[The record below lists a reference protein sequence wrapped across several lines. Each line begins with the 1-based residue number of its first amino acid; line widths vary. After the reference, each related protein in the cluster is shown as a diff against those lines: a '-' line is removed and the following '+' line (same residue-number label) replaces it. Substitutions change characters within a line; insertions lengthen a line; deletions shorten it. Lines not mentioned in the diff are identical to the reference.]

1 MTEMQLANMNHSTS
15 AHIPMHMLLQWHI
28 TDRCNLFC
36 SHCYQDVHPSPEPS
50 YDELLL
56 ILAQFKEFIHTCRE
70 RSGGR
75 RFKAHITVT
84 GGEPF
89 VREDFV
95 ALLERLAADSRLF
108 SFAILTNGTLL
119 TPAVVRSLKRLKPGF
134 VQVSI
139 DGARKT
145 HDRIRGAGSYEQAVE
160 GLKLLVRERIPTHFS
175 FTAHRDNF
183 QDFPH
188 VARLGSQL
196 GVARV
201 WSDRM
206 VPCGRGSVHDD
217 KLLSPDETREF
228 LRLMQKEQRRGWLRK
243 SRVTLQ
249 RSLQFIVSGGQ
260 PYRCAAGD
268 TLVTVLPNSDV
279 CPCRRMPLVVG
290 NLFKK
295 NLTEIYDS
303 SELFRKLRDR
313 TRIARGCEGCF
324 YSRTCNGGS
333 RCLASAVHGD
343 PFRADPGCW
352 LAADKNEVSIVTSA
366 QVPPH
371 PTLSPL
377 GRGQR

>member
-1 MTEMQLANMNHSTS
+1 MNYNKCN
-15 AHIPMHMLLQWHI
+15 HIPKRILFQWHI

-36 SHCYQDVHPSPEPS
+36 SHCYQNVQRSAEPS
-50 YDELLL
+50 FDELLL
-56 ILAQFKEFIHTCRE
+56 ILDQFKEFIHRCRE
-70 RSGGR
+70 RSENR

-89 VREDFV
+89 VREDFID
-95 ALLERLAADSRLF
+95 LLERLPADSRLY

-119 TPAVVRSLKRLKPGF
+119 TPAIAQSLNRLKPGF

-139 DGARKT
+139 DGDRET

-160 GLKLLVRERIPTHFS
+160 GLKLLVRERIPTHIS

-183 QDFPH
+183 LDFPQ

-196 GVARV
+196 GVTRV

-206 VPCGRGSVHDD
+206 VPCGRGGVNEDM
-217 KLLSPDETREF
+217 LLNTDETREY
-228 LRLMQKEQRRGWLRK
+228 LNLMQKEQQRGWLRK
-243 SRVTLQ
+243 SRVTLH
-249 RSLQFIVSGGQ
+249 RSLQFIVSGEQ

-268 TLVTVLPNSDV
+268 TLVTVLPNGDV

-290 NLFKK
+290 NLFNE
-295 NLTEIYDS
+295 NLVEIYTE
-303 SELFRKLRDR
+303 SELFKKLRDR
-313 TRIARGCEGCF
+313 TRVAGGCEWCF

-352 LAADKNEVSIVTSA
+352 LAAHKREICAEPIFT
-366 QVPPH
+366 QP
-371 PTLSPL
+371 SP
-377 GRGQR
+377 

>member
-1 MTEMQLANMNHSTS
+1 MNNYS
-15 AHIPMHMLLQWHI
+15 ILQPERMLLQWHV
-28 TDRCNLFC
+28 TDRCNLLC
-36 SHCYQDVHPSPEPS
+36 SHCYQEASPSAEPS
-50 YDELLL
+50 FDELLL
-56 ILAQFKEFIHTCRE
+56 ILEQFNAFIHSCRE
-70 RSGGR
+70 RSGNR

-89 VREDFV
+89 VRGDFID
-95 ALLERLAADSRLF
+95 LLERLAADSHLF

-119 TPAVVRSLKRLKPGF
+119 TPAIVQTLKRLNPGF

-139 DGARKT
+139 DGARET

-160 GLKLLVRERIPTHFS
+160 GLKLLVRERIPTHIS

-188 VARLGSQL
+188 VARLGTQL
-196 GVARV
+196 GVTRV

-206 VPCGRGSVHDD
+206 VPCGRGGVNEDMFLNS
-217 KLLSPDETREF
+217 DETREY
-228 LRLMQKEQRRGWLRK
+228 LKLMQKEQQRGWLRK
-243 SRVTLQ
+243 SRVTLY
-249 RSLQFIVSGGQ
+249 RSLQFIVSGEQ

-268 TLVTVLPNSDV
+268 TLVTVLPNGDV

-290 NLFKK
+290 NLFNENVEK
-295 NLTEIYDS
+295 IYAE
-303 SELFRKLRDR
+303 SELFQKLRDR
-313 TRIARGCEGCF
+313 TRVADGCEGCF

-352 LAADKNEVSIVTSA
+352 LAANNREITTEPILTACIRAMHS
-366 QVPPH
+366 
-371 PTLSPL
+371 
-377 GRGQR
+377 